1 MKKYER
7 IVLNIP
13 HASIEGIAESGWQ
26 QGKSALGSGH
36 VKKIDCFYKKGLE
49 RR

>member
-26 QGKSALGSGH
+26 QCKNFFL
-36 VKKIDCFYKKGLE
+36 K
-49 RR
+49 